1 MNNST
6 KYVLERL
13 IEKYP
18 DLANEVLD
26 MQQRETT
33 MFKEYLVRQAI
44 AMIAPHILTSVVPSI
59 NDLDITAIAKEY
71 IS

>member
-18 DLANEVLD
+18 DLVNEVLD
-26 MQQRETT
+26 MQERETLQ
-33 MFKEYLVRQAI
+33 FREHLVKQTTALI
-44 AMIAPHILTSVVPSI
+44 VPHILTSVVPDV
-59 NDLDITAIAKEY
+59 NELNITEIARQY
-71 IS
+71 LS